1 MGFNLMMLFCLALF
15 PSALSWNLNWKPL
28 APQGPKLA
36 KPVLKAWKFQVVALD
51 NHNKTIASTFC
62 PVTGC
67 ASTISL
73 TFDIR
78 DTCQGKCIQDFYN
91 AMMSPIYVCF
101 VYEQTRSDCKDPSYG
116 GCPHWGCKYHSTW
129 PRWGGENPS
138 RLNSVDWHTKVTYS
152 IPDPWDDRWRTG
164 VEGHIYRH
172 NEKDTGYD
180 RKTRIRIFRSL
191 DRFIPPNSSM

>member
-1 MGFNLMMLFCLALF
+1 MGFNLMMLFCLAIF
-15 PSALSWNLNWKPL
+15 PSVLSWNLNGKSL
-28 APQGPKLA
+28 GPQSPKVA
-36 KPVLKAWKFQVVALD
+36 KPALKAWKFQVIAIE
-51 NHNKTIASTFC
+51 NHNKTIASAFC

-78 DTCQGKCIQDFYN
+78 DTCQEKCTRGLYN

-101 VYEQTRSDCKDPSYG
+101 AYEQTRPDCKDPNYG
-116 GCPHWGCKYHSTW
+116 GCPHRSCKYHSTW

-138 RLNSVDWHTKVTYS
+138 RLNSVGWHTKVTYS
-152 IPDPWDDRWRTG
+152 IPDPWNDRWRTG
-164 VEGHIYRH
+164 VEGYIYRH

-180 RKTRIRIFRSL
+180 GKTKILIFRRL
-191 DRFIPPNSSM
+191 DRFIPQKSSV

>member
-1 MGFNLMMLFCLALF
+1 MGFNLMVLFCLAIS
-15 PSALSWNLNWKPL
+15 PSVLSWNPSWKRPPPR
-28 APQGPKLA
+28 APIPT
-36 KPVLKAWKFQVVALD
+36 KPTPSAWKFQVIALE
-51 NHNKTIASTFC
+51 NRNKTIASTFC

-78 DTCQGKCIQDFYN
+78 DTCQGKCINDFYN
-91 AMMSPIYVCF
+91 AMTSPIYVCF
-101 VYEQTRSDCKDPSYG
+101 VYEQTRSDCRDPNYG

-152 IPDPWDDRWRTG
+152 IPDPWNDRWRRG
-164 VEGHIYRH
+164 VVGLVYRH
-172 NEKDTGYD
+172 NEKDTAYD
-180 RKTRIRIFRSL
+180 GRTKILIFRAL
-191 DRFIPPNSSM
+191 AKFTP

>member
-15 PSALSWNLNWKPL
+15 PSVLSWNLNWKPL

-51 NHNKTIASTFC
+51 NHNKTVASTFC

-101 VYEQTRSDCKDPSYG
+101 VYEQTRSDCKDPNYG

>member
-1 MGFNLMMLFCLALF
+1 MGFNLTMLFCLALF
-15 PSALSWNLNWKPL
+15 PSVLSWHLNWKPL

-101 VYEQTRSDCKDPSYG
+101 IYEQTRSDCKDPNYG

-152 IPDPWDDRWRTG
+152 IPDPWNDRWRTG